1 MIDKSIRA
9 DYAIQG
15 GGPNYLGKQKMVKAP
30 KKWQSSPDHDPA
42 ELAYITEK
50 EKDILIALDVHGSLK
65 DGKPNRGPSG
75 IISLQGDMGSIGG
88 GGSSGGGGG
97 GGGGNG
103 AYQDRIQQIAA
114 AQNRAAAASKAAEQ
128 QAAAQRDMQ
137 ATIAQAER
145 AEANRV
151 AQQAAEGKI
160 DVGFQEA
167 LKKTADA
174 RQREE
179 EFLET
184 GDLDVLTDLTGFDTA
199 PKVDVKDIMGEVT
212 DPGSVSYDPTIEQQK
227 TILEDPRV
235 DEGFKRYIRQV
246 QQPTV
251 STDRTGLM
259 QSFMD
264 TGPKI
269 DVKDAIGRGVFNVG
283 LKKLGLGMLNP
294 FLGLASLFTR
304 GRTPRSA
311 YDLAKNLK
319 SNIRTPS
326 NVIDTRTS
334 AIDTRADREGRVD
347 MQPKEKPTAV
357 AKDPITKGIETY
369 TGKKQDSTD
378 LISLYKILLQ
388 NRTRLTPQ
396 GLNIFELISKYLR
409 NPVEGRSRDIG

>member
-1 MIDKSIRA
+1 MIEKNIRLQPHHSRDLLVGRRSDGRRPKYQPPGHRDA
-9 DYAIQG
+9 PSPSRGGPPG
-15 GGPNYLGKQKMVKAP
+15 GGDRGMTYSAP
-30 KKWQSSPDHDPA
+30 APSPHRDPA
-42 ELAYITEK
+42 PTRAPDFVTYSPTPTPEPTPSPHLGGADDGGWTRAFESPTNVTGDTPEERLEK
-50 EKDILIALDVHGSLK
+50 
-65 DGKPNRGPSG
+65 
-75 IISLQGDMGSIGG
+75 
-88 GGSSGGGGG
+88 
-97 GGGGNG
+97 
-103 AYQDRIQQIAA
+103 
-114 AQNRAAAASKAAEQ
+114 
-128 QAAAQRDMQ
+128 
-137 ATIAQAER
+137 
-145 AEANRV
+145 
-151 AQQAAEGKI
+151 
-160 DVGFQEA
+160 
-167 LKKTADA
+167 
-174 RQREE
+174 

-184 GDLDVLTDLTGFDTA
+184 GDIDVLSDLIGFDTA
-199 PKVDVKDIMGEVT
+199 PKVDVKDIMGEVD
-212 DPGSVSYDPTIEQQK
+212 DPGSMSYDPTIEQQK

-246 QQPTV
+246 QQPKV
-251 STDRTGLM
+251 STDRTRLM

-264 TGPKI
+264 TSPKI

-326 NVIDTRTS
+326 NIIDKRTS
-334 AIDTRADREGRVD
+334 AIDTKPDREGRVD

-378 LISLYKILLQ
+378 LMSLYKILLQ

-396 GLNIFELISKYLR
+396 GLNIFSLISRYLR
-409 NPVEGRSRDIG
+409 KPFEGRSRDIG

>member
-1 MIDKSIRA
+1 MIEKNIRLQPHHSRDLLVGRRSDGRRPKYQPPGHRDA
-9 DYAIQG
+9 PSPSR
-15 GGPNYLGKQKMVKAP
+15 GGPP
-30 KKWQSSPDHDPA
+30 
-42 ELAYITEK
+42 
-50 EKDILIALDVHGSLK
+50 
-65 DGKPNRGPSG
+65 
-75 IISLQGDMGSIGG
+75 
-88 GGSSGGGGG
+88 GGGGG
-97 GGGGNG
+97 HHSPPSRPAPSRPAPAPSGPPGGGDREMTYTAPAPSPHLGG
-103 AYQDRIQQIAA
+103 ADDGGWT
-114 AQNRAAAASKAAEQ
+114 RAFESPTNVTGDTPE
-128 QAAAQRDMQ
+128 
-137 ATIAQAER
+137 ER
-145 AEANRV
+145 LE
-151 AQQAAEGKI
+151 K
-160 DVGFQEA
+160 
-167 LKKTADA
+167 
-174 RQREE
+174 

-184 GDLDVLTDLTGFDTA
+184 GDIDVLSDLIGFDTA
-199 PKVDVKDIMGEVT
+199 PKVDVKDIMGEVD

-251 STDRTGLM
+251 STDRIGLM

-264 TGPKI
+264 TSPKI

-283 LKKLGLGMLNP
+283 LKKLGLGAINPLVGLFSML
-294 FLGLASLFTR
+294 R
-304 GRTPRSA
+304 GKPTTA

-334 AIDTRADREGRVD
+334 AIDMKPDREGRVD

-357 AKDPITKGIETY
+357 TKDPITKGIETY

-378 LISLYKILLQ
+378 LMSLYKVLLQ

-409 NPVEGRSRDIG
+409 KPFEGRSRDIG

>member
-97 GGGGNG
+97 GGGGG
-103 AYQDRIQQIAA
+103 RDRWDWSPAPA
-114 AQNRAAAASKAAEQ
+114 PAPAPTPDYSSLDNEE
-128 QAAAQRDMQ
+128 QAAVDRNEPTAQM
-137 ATIAQAER
+137 TPTER
-145 AEANRV
+145 NEQGYGPGGTDNPDYKRK
-151 AQQAAEGKI
+151 QFE
-160 DVGFQEA
+160 
-167 LKKTADA
+167 
-174 RQREE
+174 
-179 EFLET
+179 ET
-184 GDLDVLTDLTGFDTA
+184 GDIDELTDLTGFDTA
-199 PKVDVKDIMGEVT
+199 PKVDIADIHGET
-212 DPGSVSYDPTIEQQK
+212 DDPDSVSYDPT
-227 TILEDPRV
+227 
-235 DEGFKRYIRQV
+235 YIPSVQAEATRQLI
-246 QQPTV
+246 QPT
-251 STDRTGLM
+251 TRTGLM

-264 TGPKI
+264 TSPKI

-283 LKKLGLGMLNP
+283 LKKLGLGAINPLVGLFSML
-294 FLGLASLFTR
+294 R
-304 GRTPRSA
+304 GKPTTA

-378 LISLYKILLQ
+378 LMSLYKILLQ
-388 NRTRLTPQ
+388 NRNRLTPQ
-396 GLNIFELISKYLR
+396 GLNIFSLISRYLR
-409 NPVEGRSRDIG
+409 KPFEGRSRDIG

>member
-1 MIDKSIRA
+1 MIKP
-9 DYAIQG
+9 AIQG
-15 GGPNYLGKQKMVKAP
+15 GGPNYLGKQKMVTAP
-30 KKWQSSPDHDPA
+30 KKWLSSPDHEPA
-42 ELAYITEK
+42 ALAYITEK
-50 EKDILIALDVHGSLK
+50 EKDILIDLDLYGSLN
-65 DGKPNRGPSG
+65 GKPNRGPAG
-75 IISLQGDMGSIGG
+75 IMSLQGDLGGYGGS
-88 GGSSGGGGG
+88 GGSSSSRGGGGG
-97 GGGGNG
+97 GGGGG
-103 AYQDRIQQIAA
+103 YQDRIQQIAA
-114 AQNRAAAASKAAEQ
+114 AQNRAAAASRAAEQ

-167 LKKTADA
+167 LKKTEDA

-212 DPGSVSYDPTIEQQK
+212 DPGSVSYDPTYK
-227 TILEDPRV
+227 TPAEIRTLSQDPNYGQFFR
-235 DEGFKRYIRQV
+235 
-246 QQPTV
+246 QPTV
-251 STDRTGLM
+251 IEAPKRSGLTTALNIASFAAPFLKLPAKVTSGIKTAKALSDIKQGRGILGQAFKRTGID
-259 QSFMD
+259 F
-264 TGPKI
+264 PKI
-269 DVKDAIGRGVFNVG
+269 S
-283 LKKLGLGMLNP
+283 
-294 FLGLASLFTR
+294 LA
-304 GRTPRSA
+304 
-311 YDLAKNLK
+311 

-334 AIDTRADREGRVD
+334 AIDMKPDREDRVD

-378 LISLYKILLQ
+378 LMSLYKILLQ

>member
-1 MIDKSIRA
+1 MIEKNIRLQPHHSRDLLVGRRSDGRRPKYQPPGHRDA
-9 DYAIQG
+9 PSPSR
-15 GGPNYLGKQKMVKAP
+15 GGPP
-30 KKWQSSPDHDPA
+30 
-42 ELAYITEK
+42 
-50 EKDILIALDVHGSLK
+50 
-65 DGKPNRGPSG
+65 
-75 IISLQGDMGSIGG
+75 
-88 GGSSGGGGG
+88 GGGGG
-97 GGGGNG
+97 HHSPPSRSAPAPSRPAPAPSGPPGGGDREMTYTAPAPSPHSGG
-103 AYQDRIQQIAA
+103 ADDGGWT
-114 AQNRAAAASKAAEQ
+114 RAFESPTNVTGDTPE
-128 QAAAQRDMQ
+128 
-137 ATIAQAER
+137 ER
-145 AEANRV
+145 LE
-151 AQQAAEGKI
+151 K
-160 DVGFQEA
+160 
-167 LKKTADA
+167 
-174 RQREE
+174 

-184 GDLDVLTDLTGFDTA
+184 GDIDVLSDLIGFDTA
-199 PKVDVKDIMGEVT
+199 PKVDVKDIMGEVD

-235 DEGFKRYIRQV
+235 YEGFKRYIRQV

-264 TGPKI
+264 TSPKI

-283 LKKLGLGMLNP
+283 LKKLGLGAINPLVGLFSML
-294 FLGLASLFTR
+294 R
-304 GRTPRSA
+304 GKPTTA

-378 LISLYKILLQ
+378 LISLYKVLLQ

-396 GLNIFELISKYLR
+396 GLNIFSLISRYLR
-409 NPVEGRSRDIG
+409 KPFEGRSRDIG